1 MRMELRLFV
10 IFVLSLCA
18 SAGARAGKLFIPMD
32 AHRQT
37 NHLKAYGIA
46 FASLRNNKPV
56 YWLLN
61 YKGGSFV
68 MDDTPDLEALCIQR
82 GVAYKKITNADY
94 AAITKKI
101 KDPHFNGEI
110 IKLEKAPKIA
120 VYTPLNKEPWDDAVT
135 LALTYAEIPFDK
147 LYADE
152 VLAGGLDKYDWL
164 HLHHEDFTGQYG
176 KFWGLY
182 RNASWYINDKSAAE
196 ATAARR
202 GFKKVSQM
210 QLAVV
215 KKIRDFVATGG
226 NLFAMCSATDT
237 YDIALAAEGTDIC
250 DTPFDGDKM
259 DPKAQSKLDFT
270 KCFAFRD
277 FIIST
282 NPMEYEYSTID
293 NTNFRHV
300 MKDSDYFRLISFP
313 AKFDPG
319 AAMLCQN
326 HTDTVKGFMGQTT
339 AFRKEVIKP
348 GVLIL
353 GDFAKVNEAR
363 YIHGEYGDGTWTF
376 YGGHDP
382 EDYQHSINNPPTD
395 LRLHPNSP
403 GYRLI
408 LNNVLSPAAKKKFIQ
423 TVVLGDTARAK
434 PVKKNDEELAHVQ
447 TFAERVKITPNPSK
461 DELLISVV
469 PLPGGINDIK
479 TVVIL
484 TGAGAEV
491 YNRKFNAEQV
501 TVNLN
506 DLPSGMF
513 LIKVNGEFAGKVVKE

>member
-1 MRMELRLFV
+1 
-10 IFVLSLCA
+10 
-18 SAGARAGKLFIPMD
+18 MD
-32 AHRQT
+32 AKHQT

-46 FASLRNNKPV
+46 FAALMDNKPV

-68 MDDTPDLEALCIQR
+68 MDDTPGLEAMCKQR
-82 GVAYKKITNADY
+82 GVVFKKISTADY
-94 AAITKKI
+94 AAIKKKI
-101 KDPHFNGEI
+101 EDPHFNGEI

-120 VYTPLNKEPWDDAVT
+120 VYTPVNKEPWDDAVT
-135 LALTYAEIPFDK
+135 LALTYAGIPFDK
-147 LYADE
+147 LYVDE

-176 KFWGLY
+176 KFYGQF
-182 RNASWYINDKSAAE
+182 RNAAWYINDKNAAE
-196 ATAARR
+196 ALAAQH

-215 KKIRDFVATGG
+215 KKIRDFVAAGG
-226 NLFAMCSATDT
+226 NMFAMCSATDT

-259 DPKAQSKLDFT
+259 DPNAQSKLDFT

-277 FIIST
+277 FVVST
-282 NPMEYEYSTID
+282 NPLEYEYSTID
-293 NTNFRHV
+293 NTNFRRV
-300 MKDSDYFRLISFP
+300 VKDSDYFVLTRFP

-348 GVLIL
+348 GVLVM

-363 YIHGEYGDGTWTF
+363 YIHGEYGSGTWTF

-382 EDYQHSINNPPTD
+382 EDYTHKVDAVPTD
-395 LRLHPNSP
+395 LSHYPNSP

-408 LNNVLSPAAKKKFIQ
+408 LNNILSPAAKKKFIQ
-423 TVVLGDTARAK
+423 TVILRDTANVK
-434 PVKKNDEELAHVQ
+434 PTKKIADEPAHVQ

-461 DELLISVV
+461 DELLVSVIPV
-469 PLPGGINDIK
+469 PGGMNEIK
-479 TVVIL
+479 TIVIL
-484 TGAGAEV
+484 TGGGFEV
-491 YNRKFNAEQV
+491 YNRKFNADHV
-501 TVNLN
+501 IVNLG

-513 LIKVNGEFAGKVVKE
+513 LVKVNGEFAGKVVKN